1 MNKNTTLIGVIVA
14 AVLIAGA
21 VVYTN
26 YTKCLESKQVL
37 TNTISSQ
44 EAGEK
49 LVEFVNKNLLK
60 GQATASLIESLEDG
74 DFYKIKFKVQEQEV
88 EWRITKDGRFVF
100 PDTIDLAEVK
110 EPAEEI
116 EKTEGNFS
124 VSSDEVC
131 KEGDKPIVYFF
142 GSTGCPHCAWEHPI
156 IEEAAAKFGDKISFH
171 NNMDSK
177 ADEEVFGK
185 YNSTGGIPTLVLGCK
200 YYRVGS
206 GESLG
211 EKEEVKVLTGLICEL
226 TDNQPGDVCEK

>member
-1 MNKNTTLIGVIVA
+1 MNKNTTLIGIIIA

-26 YTKCLESKQVL
+26 YTKCLECKQVS

-49 LVEFVNKNLLK
+49 LVEFVNKNLLD
-60 GQATASLIESLEDG
+60 GQITASLIESLEDG
-74 DFYKIKFKVQEQEV
+74 DFYKINFEVQGQKV

-100 PDTIDLAEVK
+100 PDTIDLTEVK
-110 EPAEEI
+110 ELAEEI
-116 EKTEGNFS
+116 GKTEGNFS

-142 GSTGCPHCAWEHPI
+142 GSAGCLHCVWEHPI
-156 IEEAAAKFGDKISFH
+156 IEEVAAKFGDKISFH
-171 NNMDSK
+171 NNVDLE
-177 ADEEVFGK
+177 ADEEVFSK
-185 YNSTGGIPTLVLGCK
+185 YSTGGIPTLVLGCK

-211 EKEEVKVLTGLICEL
+211 EEEEAKILTSLICEL
-226 TDNQPGDVCEK
+226 TNNQPGDVCEK